1 MKTEE
6 VFRIGMQPTLRE
18 HQLRWK
24 GRIHSLRHF
33 AASRMIDKNWNI
45 KRIQTRLGHANATTT
60 LDIYGHLMERQSFHQ
75 EAEELTEGL
84 LNDNK
89 VPQ

>member
-6 VFRIGMQPTLRE
+6 VFRIGLRPL
-18 HQLRWK
+18 LRDNGLKWA

-45 KRIQTRLGHANATTT
+45 KKIQTRLGHANASTT
-60 LDIYGHLMERQSFHQ
+60 LDIYGHLIERQSFHE
-75 EAEELTEGL
+75 EAEELADGL
-84 LNDNK
+84 F
-89 VPQ
+89 